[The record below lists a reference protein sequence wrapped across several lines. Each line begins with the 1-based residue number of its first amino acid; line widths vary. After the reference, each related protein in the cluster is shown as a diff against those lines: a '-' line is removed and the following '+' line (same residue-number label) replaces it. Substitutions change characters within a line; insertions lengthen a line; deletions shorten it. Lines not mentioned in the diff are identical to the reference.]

1 MIVANMMKCPDGTIL
16 QSKHRHDYVDHTDE
30 NGVYYFLDGGLSY
43 VRYSGNGEL
52 LTIYNTDNISIIREN
67 MYWGR
72 NYDENKN
79 LLDETQWVKIK
90 DITDSHLDAL
100 IVYWEERLD
109 KYKEAD
115 IFLDIFKLEKKY
127 RNKR

>member
-1 MIVANMMKCPDGTIL
+1 
-16 QSKHRHDYVDHTDE
+16 
-30 NGVYYFLDGGLSY
+30 
-43 VRYSGNGEL
+43 
-52 LTIYNTDNISIIREN
+52 

>member
-1 MIVANMMKCPDGTIL
+1 MIVANMMRCPDGTIL